1 MYDSIWLLGDE
12 FLTKAQGHLFKSKI
26 DDEADA
32 YYMREHF
39 DIKVFADN
47 NLSVLDSVIGHICNA
62 LVQGVN
68 DKSRLPKA
76 ILIIIDEDLDVVQD
90 DHHQKYVMGT
100 LIHWIIS
107 EFNKIVEMQ
116 KDILPRKAVK
126 PEYPTFIW
134 IAPPLN
140 VNFVNNDYRQTVT
153 TCIKDATEVHSCHIM
168 MKMVKV
174 WDSKD
179 QLLYRNGRFTEI
191 GFSKYWAAI
200 DSAVQFW
207 DKHLVPKGNQV
218 QKPSQTAKSD
228 DNKKGDFQSKHRFFG
243 RHNPVFTWNKNSR
256 FRSNGRNRS
265 DFGWKLLTPP
275 PSSRRY

>member
-1 MYDSIWLLGDE
+1 MTERKTFLRGILGTGGLGGCLRRRLGSAVPE
-12 FLTKAQGHLFKSKI
+12 
-26 DDEADA
+26 
-32 YYMREHF
+32 YYTALPQLK
-39 DIKVFADN
+39 DLAADN
-47 NLSVLDSVIGHICNA
+47 NLSVLDSVIGRICDA

-68 DKSRLPKA
+68 DKSRLPKV

-90 DHHQKYVMGT
+90 DHHQTYVMGT
-100 LIHWIIS
+100 LIYWMIS

-116 KDILPRKAVK
+116 KDVLPRKAVK
-126 PEYPTFIW
+126 PEYLTFIW

-140 VNFVNNDYRQTVT
+140 VNFVNNDYRQTIT

-191 GFSKYWAAI
+191 GFSRYWAAI

-207 DKHLVPKGNQV
+207 DKHLVPKGGQM
-218 QKPSQTAKSD
+218 QKPAY
-228 DNKKGDFQSKHRFFG
+228 
-243 RHNPVFTWNKNSR
+243 
-256 FRSNGRNRS
+256 
-265 DFGWKLLTPP
+265 LLI
-275 PSSRRY
+275 SS